1 MVPPRVPPQTG
12 GTALYAILRLRWIRL
27 YSAFLTWLSLSALS
41 VRCRQKVG
49 HETDQHFQ
57 SKRARRITA
66 LRKGLD
72 VDGSHEGSVL
82 QGPNALEE
90 YEQASAAAREAEED
104 IIASLPLGRA
114 WESPQLQ
121 SPPRPSSPQAWQ
133 SAQGERTDGFPPV
146 AAVRA
151 PSVSSSNAI
160 VQHVLTALERAQGL
174 AQLLDDEEPA
184 PETEGQAGTE
194 LSFEC
199 KDLCN
204 LDVGSLSD
212 PCCVVY
218 ARLDSNQG
226 YEEVGRTEMLRNTL
240 SPRWKKKVT
249 LPHTPQC
256 LIHLRL
262 RVYDVDN
269 DTATLDDDDHLG
281 SVDFPLDEIVRRRLS
296 VGAIHFKL
304 TGPPMSAHRH
314 WGAMIVRAHKSR
326 SSKGPLAVEADPK
339 PVPASISTSMDC
351 HICVGTSPL
360 FECSDNVK

>member
-41 VRCRQKVG
+41 VRCKQKVG

-121 SPPRPSSPQAWQ
+121 LQSPPRPSSPQAWQ
-133 SAQGERTDGFPPV
+133 SAQGERTDGIPPV

-174 AQLLDDEEPA
+174 AQLLDDGTAA

-218 ARLDSNQG
+218 ARLDSN
-226 YEEVGRTEMLRNTL
+226 
-240 SPRWKKKVT
+240 
-249 LPHTPQC
+249 
-256 LIHLRL
+256 
-262 RVYDVDN
+262 
-269 DTATLDDDDHLG
+269 
-281 SVDFPLDEIVRRRLS
+281 
-296 VGAIHFKL
+296 HFFFFGKQF
-304 TGPPMSAHRH
+304 H
-314 WGAMIVRAHKSR
+314 
-326 SSKGPLAVEADPK
+326 
-339 PVPASISTSMDC
+339 
-351 HICVGTSPL
+351 
-360 FECSDNVK
+360 